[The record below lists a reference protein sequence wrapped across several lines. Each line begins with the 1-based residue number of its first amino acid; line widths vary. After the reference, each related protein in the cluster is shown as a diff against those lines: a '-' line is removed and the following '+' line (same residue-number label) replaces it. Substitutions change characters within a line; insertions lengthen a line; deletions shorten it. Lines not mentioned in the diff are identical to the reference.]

1 MLAVRQFRS
10 SDYESVWDLHRLAV
24 DGIGVSAP
32 ESYFADLNEIESA
45 FLNNRGDFVVG
56 EYEGKIVAM
65 GALRH
70 TSDDRAEITR
80 MRVDPHFQGRGFGT
94 EVLRYL
100 ENRAVFLG
108 YTLLHLD
115 TAVEQQ
121 KAQSFYLQNGYQQ
134 VGTGMRAGFDVV
146 YFEKKLSIDPML

>member
-1 MLAVRQFRS
+1 MMLVVRQFRS
-10 SDYESVWDLHRLAV
+10 SDYESVWALHRLAV
-24 DGIGVSAP
+24 DGTGVSAP
-32 ESYFADLNEIESA
+32 DWYFSGLKKIESA
-45 FLNNRGDFVVG
+45 FLNNRGEFVVA

-80 MRVDPHFQGRGFGT
+80 MRVQPHFQGRGFGS

-100 ENRAVFLG
+100 EGRAVCLG
-108 YTLLHLD
+108 YTVLHLD

-121 KAQSFYLQNGYQQ
+121 RAQSFYLQNGYQRIG
-134 VGTGMRAGFDVV
+134 VGTKAGFDVV
-146 YFEKKLSIDPML
+146 CFEKKLF